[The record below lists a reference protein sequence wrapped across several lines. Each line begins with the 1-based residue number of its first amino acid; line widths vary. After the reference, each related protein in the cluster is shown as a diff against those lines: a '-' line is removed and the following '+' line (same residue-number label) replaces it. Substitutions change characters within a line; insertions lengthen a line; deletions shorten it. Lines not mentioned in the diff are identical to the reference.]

1 MFDSIRS
8 HRRWLMIFLL
18 VLVFPSFVFFGIQGY
33 ERFLSD
39 DQAVARVG
47 GSRIT
52 AQEFD
57 AAQRQRLDRLRQMF
71 GQNFDPKLFDTPE
84 ARAAALDGLI
94 GQKALQQE
102 MARAHVAVTDERLRE
117 VIRSVPAF
125 QQDGNF
131 SYERY
136 QTLLAAQGQSER
148 VFEQQLRADLVQQT
162 LLRAVADSAFLP
174 RAVSERLQQLSE
186 EEREVRLLRFGPE
199 DHARQVKVTDAAIND
214 YYAANRTEFE
224 TPESVRAEYVVL
236 TLDAVA
242 AQITVPEA
250 ELRTYYEQNKAR
262 FGTDEQRRASH
273 ILFTAGDGGT
283 AKDKADARK
292 VAQEVLARLRSQPGD
307 FEKLARQYSKDPGS
321 ADKGGDLGLFGRNM
335 MVKPFEEAAFQLK
348 EGAISDLVES
358 DFGWHIIRVTEIKS
372 AQVKPFDAV
381 RAEIEQEYRRQQA
394 QKKFA
399 EAAETFTNTVY
410 EQADSLKPAADKL
423 NLQIQVIESVTR
435 QGVPPRPGAPPVFV
449 PRLLDALFAPD
460 SVKARRNTEAIETA
474 PNTLVSARVA
484 EHRPA
489 ALRPLEQVRAPIRA
503 RLENAEASRLA
514 REAGTKRLAELLA
527 APTDAGFDK
536 PRTVSRSRSDGIDE
550 AALKAVM
557 RVPANRLPTY
567 VGTELQG
574 GAYGVFHVV
583 AAHAPAQV
591 DAARREQ
598 MARGWQQSVG
608 GGDDVAYLDALKTK
622 YKAEILRTDLKPG
635 AVPALDADKK

>member
-94 GQKALQQE
+94 GQRALQQE

-125 QQDGNF
+125 QQDGSF

-136 QTLLAAQGQSER
+136 KTLLAAQGQSER

-174 RAVSERLQQLSE
+174 RAVNERLQQLSE
-186 EEREVRLLRFGPE
+186 EEREVRLLRFRPE
-199 DHARQVKVTDAAIND
+199 DYTRQVAVTDAAVNE
-214 YYAANRTEFE
+214 YYTANRAEFE

-242 AQITVPEA
+242 SQITVPEA
-250 ELRTYYEQNKAR
+250 ELRTYYEQNKPR

-283 AKDKADARK
+283 AQDKAGARK
-292 VAQEVLARLRSQPGD
+292 VAEEVLARLRNQPGE

-321 ADKGGDLGLFGRNM
+321 AAKGGDLGLFGRNM

-348 EGAISDLVES
+348 EGALSDLVES
-358 DFGWHIIRVTEIKS
+358 DFGWHIIRVTEIKP
-372 AQVKPFDAV
+372 AQIKPFEAV
-381 RAEIEQEYRRQQA
+381 RGEIEQDYRRQQA

-423 NLQIQVIESVTR
+423 NLQVQVTENVTR
-435 QGVPPRPGAPPVFV
+435 QGVPSRPGAPAVFV
-449 PRLLDALFAPD
+449 PRLLEALFAPD
-460 SVKARRNTEAIETA
+460 SIKARRNTEAIETA

-489 ALRPLEQVRAPIRA
+489 ALRPLEEVRAQIRA
-503 RLENAEASRLA
+503 RLESAEASRLA

-527 APTDAGFDK
+527 APNDAGFDK
-536 PRTVSRSRSDGIDE
+536 SRTISRTRPEGIDE
-550 AALKAVM
+550 AALRAVM
-557 RVPANRLPTY
+557 RMPASKLPAY
-567 VGTELQG
+567 VGAQLQG

-583 AAHAPAQV
+583 AARAPAQA

-608 GGDDVAYLDALKTK
+608 GGDDVAYLDALKAK
-622 YKAEILRTDLKPG
+622 YKAEVLRKDLQPG
-635 AVPALDADKK
+635 AAPAPDADKK

>member
-33 ERFLSD
+33 ERFQSD

-94 GQKALQQE
+94 GQRALQQE

-125 QQDGNF
+125 QQDGSF

-136 QTLLAAQGQSER
+136 KTLLAAQGQSER

-174 RAVSERLQQLSE
+174 RAVNERLQQLSE
-186 EEREVRLLRFGPE
+186 EEREVRLLRFRPE
-199 DHARQVKVTDAAIND
+199 DYTRQVAVTDAAVNE
-214 YYAANRTEFE
+214 YYTANRAEFE

-242 AQITVPEA
+242 SQITVPEA
-250 ELRTYYEQNKAR
+250 ELRTYYEQNKPR

-283 AKDKADARK
+283 AQDKAGARK
-292 VAQEVLARLRSQPGD
+292 VAEEVLARLRNQPGE

-321 ADKGGDLGLFGRNM
+321 AAKGGDLGLFGRNM

-348 EGAISDLVES
+348 EGALSDLVES
-358 DFGWHIIRVTEIKS
+358 DFGWHIIRVTEIKP
-372 AQVKPFDAV
+372 AHIYPFEAV
-381 RAEIEQEYRRQQA
+381 RGEIEQDYRRQQA

-423 NLQIQVIESVTR
+423 NLQVQVTENVTR
-435 QGVPPRPGAPPVFV
+435 QGVPSRPGAPAVFV
-449 PRLLDALFAPD
+449 PRLLEALFAPD
-460 SVKARRNTEAIETA
+460 SIKARRNTEAIETA

-489 ALRPLEQVRAPIRA
+489 ALRPLEEVRAQIRA
-503 RLENAEASRLA
+503 RLESAEASRLA

-527 APTDAGFDK
+527 APNDAGFDK
-536 PRTVSRSRSDGIDE
+536 SRTISRTRPEGIDE
-550 AALKAVM
+550 AALRAVM
-557 RVPANRLPTY
+557 RMPASKLPAY
-567 VGTELQG
+567 VGAQLQG

-583 AAHAPAQV
+583 AARAPAQA

-608 GGDDVAYLDALKTK
+608 GGDDVAYLDALKAK
-622 YKAEILRTDLKPG
+622 YKAEVLRKDLQPG
-635 AVPALDADKK
+635 AAPAPDADKK